1 MRSSSYLIMIVLI
14 SKLNINP
21 LVRTTLLVLV
31 FSLQLHAFFKNNPGC
46 KILIKFRYI
55 PKYKKLIS
63 QYNAKYPCMM
73 FYLDTQETSF
83 HNFIGTYFATSY
95 IFIKDES
102 FIIISTKNPGICI
115 QIPFKS
121 IICQDTYCHHFDDG
135 VRYNYFFDL
144 FFKANDNVERIVF
157 CTLPYN
163 HKLCKKYP
171 DLLCDDQ
178 LFNFV
183 CENFI
188 DSDEVFNS

>member
-1 MRSSSYLIMIVLI
+1 MSSMEVIYVILMLLQGLI
-14 SKLNINP
+14 P
-21 LVRTTLLVLV
+21 LCGFLFLLSWSIMNHPEYTV
-31 FSLQLHAFFKNNPGC
+31 S
-46 KILIKFRYI
+46 IKFRII
-55 PKYKKLIS
+55 PKYKKLVS

-73 FYLDTQETSF
+73 FYLYTLETSF
-83 HNFIGTYFATSY
+83 HNFTGLYRANSY

-102 FIIISTKNPGICI
+102 FIIISTENPDIAI

-121 IICQDTYCHHFDDG
+121 IICQESHRDNFYDDE
-135 VRYNYFFDL
+135 RYNYFIDL
-144 FFKANDNVERIVF
+144 IFKANDGVERISF
-157 CTLPYN
+157 FTLPYN